1 MYPYELIAVA
11 FLASVAFLAW
21 VLPVGRRRR
30 IRVSLTG
37 GALILA
43 IIAIART
50 GNETLRAWAPHLYL
64 VSGYWLPALL
74 VSHWR
79 WAGFESWLTRVD
91 ARVRRHLPGVPS
103 TVRGVF
109 EVAYMLCYP
118 LVPLAFSIVWW
129 RGGAAEIGRFW
140 SSVLLA
146 GFSCYGT
153 IPWLVCDPPWLR
165 IKRERGRDV
174 AALNAF
180 VLRRVS
186 HQLNTFP
193 SGHVA
198 VAAAAAAGVAVVS
211 PVAGAMVALV
221 AAAIA
226 VGAVAGGYHY
236 AVDVILGMVVAAAA
250 VLTAGWI

>member
-1 MYPYELIAVA
+1 
-11 FLASVAFLAW
+11 
-21 VLPVGRRRR
+21 
-30 IRVSLTG
+30 
-37 GALILA
+37 
-43 IIAIART
+43 
-50 GNETLRAWAPHLYL
+50 
-64 VSGYWLPALL
+64 
-74 VSHWR
+74 
-79 WAGFESWLTRVD
+79 
-91 ARVRRHLPGVPS
+91 
-103 TVRGVF
+103 
-109 EVAYMLCYP
+109 MLCYP

-236 AVDVILGMVVAAAA
+236 AVDVILGIVVAAAA
-250 VLTAGWI
+250 FLTAGWI